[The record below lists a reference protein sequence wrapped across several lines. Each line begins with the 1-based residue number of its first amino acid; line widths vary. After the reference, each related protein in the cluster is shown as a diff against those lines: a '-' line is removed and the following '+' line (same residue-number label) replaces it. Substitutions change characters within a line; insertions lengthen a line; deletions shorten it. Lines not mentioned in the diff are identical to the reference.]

1 MHESI
6 DTIQMLLD
14 KEKLLLDTLDMCKQ
28 KAKESSTLPE
38 KVAYFTI
45 ITFIESNLPAV
56 Q

>member
-6 DTIQMLLD
+6 DTIQLLLD
-14 KEKLLLDTLDMCKQ
+14 KEKILLDTLAMCKQ
-28 KAKESSTLPE
+28 RAKESQTFPE
-38 KVAYFTI
+38 KVAYFTV